1 MNNLKRD
8 LLEELVRDKGYLEM
22 DLAGLA
28 QNPTV
33 RYRKKVNKMKNILN
47 KIAIVNGT
55 FGLIDVYFP
64 EPKVEQEVVQA
75 PVAQAPE
82 ETVQAP
88 VVEQEIV
95 NEPVVEEPVVE
106 EPVAEVVKAPV
117 KKVKAST
124 SPFPKIN

>member
-22 DLAGLA
+22 ELAGLA
-28 QNPTV
+28 QNPMV
-33 RYRKKVNKMKNILN
+33 GYRDKVNKMKKTLN
-47 KIAIVNGT
+47 DIAIINGT

-64 EPKVEQEVVQA
+64 EPKVEEPQGIPQT
-75 PVAQAPE
+75 E

-88 VVEQEIV
+88 VIEQEVVNEPVV
-95 NEPVVEEPVVE
+95 NEPVVEAPVVKQ
-106 EPVAEVVKAPV
+106 EVVKAPV
-117 KKVKAST
+117 EEVKAST